1 MATVK
6 PVSFKDKEQ
15 DLLDFVGKR
24 DFSYYV
30 KELIRKDR
38 EEKLQSSVSSG
49 IEKVP
54 SRRRNTNFDM

>member
-24 DFSYYV
+24 DFSYYM
-30 KELIRKDR
+30 KYLIRKDM
-38 EEKLQSSVSSG
+38 EENLQGKVSSR
-49 IEKVP
+49 IEKIP
-54 SRRRNTNFDM
+54 SKRRNTNFDM